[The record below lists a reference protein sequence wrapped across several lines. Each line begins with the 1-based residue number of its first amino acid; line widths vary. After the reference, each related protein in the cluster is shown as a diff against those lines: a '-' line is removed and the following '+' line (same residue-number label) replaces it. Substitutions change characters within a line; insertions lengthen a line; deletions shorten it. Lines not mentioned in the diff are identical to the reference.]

1 MDAGRCYELQMEIYY
16 LKGRTLNRDGKREKG
31 LIYAEKLIGLAGRAG
46 DERMLLYGYI
56 EALCYGVKAEDS
68 ALMKRYL
75 CLVKEMKNLSY
86 YQPEYGSILRLES
99 YCHIL
104 DGEYETAE
112 ELLNK
117 AKRAT
122 KSPRWMPER
131 MIIWQLHTDAA
142 VSTIKRWKP

>member
-1 MDAGRCYELQMEIYY
+1 
-16 LKGRTLNRDGKREKG
+16 
-31 LIYAEKLIGLAGRAG
+31 
-46 DERMLLYGYI
+46 MLLYGYI

-99 YCHIL
+99 YSHIL

-117 AKRAT
+117 SIEIFSR
-122 KSPRWMPER
+122 PRLKNTYFYP
-131 MIIWQLHTDAA
+131 AA
-142 VSTIKRWKP
+142 GAYDYLAITYRCRGQYD